1 MGKKNKKNQDLK
13 KSRKKKA
20 TSGTSEFG
28 NVLTCASSSPSRI
41 LSFST
46 AMPVGL
52 AGGPMKMSFALKA
65 VTRTY
70 DVSRLAELAMVSNVA
85 AVRGSYT

>member
-1 MGKKNKKNQDLK
+1 
-13 KSRKKKA
+13 
-20 TSGTSEFG
+20 
-28 NVLTCASSSPSRI
+28 
-41 LSFST
+41 
-46 AMPVGL
+46 
-52 AGGPMKMSFALKA
+52 MKMSFALKA